1 MNSNLSIW
9 LKNIFQLKTEVI
21 NDLPII
27 NDFFVGKG
35 GDSYWGGPFKDE
47 FKQFLSH
54 TGRGI
59 LSMANSGP
67 DTNKSQFFITYRSC
81 KHLDS
86 KHTVFGRI
94 VGGLDTLA
102 NLERIETDNKDVPIE
117 EIIVQRW
124 VFSLCYHRCP

>member
-1 MNSNLSIW
+1 M
-9 LKNIFQLKTEVI
+9 
-21 NDLPII
+21 
-27 NDFFVGKG
+27 
-35 GDSYWGGPFKDE
+35 
-47 FKQFLSH
+47 SH

-86 KHTVFGRI
+86 KHTVFGKI

-102 NLERIETDNKDVPIE
+102 NLERVNVDNKDLPIE
-117 EIIVQRW
+117 ELILQRYT
-124 VFSLCYHRCP
+124 VLQKLRSFAFL

>member
-1 MNSNLSIW
+1 MLMMILNKFS
-9 LKNIFQLKTEVI
+9 
-21 NDLPII
+21 
-27 NDFFVGKG
+27 GKG

-86 KHTVFGRI
+86 KHTVFGKI

-102 NLERIETDNKDVPIE
+102 NLERVNVDNKDLPIE
-117 EIIVQRW
+117 ELILQR
-124 VFSLCYHRCP
+124 

>member
-1 MNSNLSIW
+1 
-9 LKNIFQLKTEVI
+9 
-21 NDLPII
+21 
-27 NDFFVGKG
+27 
-35 GDSYWGGPFKDE
+35 
-47 FKQFLSH
+47 
-54 TGRGI
+54 
-59 LSMANSGP
+59 MANSGP

-124 VFSLCYHRCP
+124 VFSFGFVILTKEGKPII